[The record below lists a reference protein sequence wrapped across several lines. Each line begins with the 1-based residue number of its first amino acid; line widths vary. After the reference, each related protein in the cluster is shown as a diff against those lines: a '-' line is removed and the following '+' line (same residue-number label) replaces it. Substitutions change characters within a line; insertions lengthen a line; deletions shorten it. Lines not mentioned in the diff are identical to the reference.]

1 MKSKLT
7 MLIFAGALTLGA
19 TAQNAMAGTAARA
32 GAFAVKHS
40 TPARAGAYAVKR
52 STPARAGAYATKGGV
67 TKKVSSRAAV
77 PPHTILNGAKNNAF

>member
-19 TAQNAMAGTAARA
+19 TAQSAIAGTPARA

-40 TPARAGAYAVKR
+40 TPARAGAYA
-52 STPARAGAYATKGGV
+52 TKGGV
-67 TKKVSSRAAV
+67 TKKASNRAAV
-77 PPHTILNGAKNNAF
+77 PPHTILNGAKNNPF

>member
-19 TAQNAMAGTAARA
+19 TAQNAMAGTPARA

-40 TPARAGAYAVKR
+40 TPARAGAFAVKR
-52 STPARAGAYATKGGV
+52 STPARAGANAV
-67 TKKVSSRAAV
+67 TQSKKVSNRAAV

>member
-40 TPARAGAYAVKR
+40 TPARAGAYAVK
-52 STPARAGAYATKGGV
+52 GGV
-67 TKKVSSRAAV
+67 TKKASNRAAV

>member
-19 TAQNAMAGTAARA
+19 TAQNAMASGGLGNTP
-32 GAFAVKHS
+32 
-40 TPARAGAYAVKR
+40 PARAVGSRTVAGFAVKR

-67 TKKVSSRAAV
+67 TRKVSGRAAV

>member
-19 TAQNAMAGTAARA
+19 TAQNAMASG
-32 GAFAVKHS
+32 GLGNS
-40 TPARAGAYAVKR
+40 PPARAVRGRTVAAFSAKR

-67 TKKVSSRAAV
+67 TKKASNRAAV